1 MKILSRSIRYHLP
14 PVLWAL
20 IILISMSIPAE
31 YIPKVKIFGYD
42 KIAHI
47 GVFMVFGILV
57 YRSIINWQLKNINIL
72 RSILFSLFSVMF
84 FGFFSEAYQQ
94 FIPGRTPDIY
104 DFIADTIGG
113 LIAIPIILI
122 YNLYKSKKLLQVEN
136 N

>member
-1 MKILSRSIRYHLP
+1 LKILSRSIRYHLP

>member
-1 MKILSRSIRYHLP
+1 LKILSRSIRYHLP

-20 IILISMSIPAE
+20 IILVAMSIPAN
-31 YIPKVKIFGYD
+31 YIPKVRIFGYD

-47 GVFMVFGILV
+47 GVFIVFGILV
-57 YRSIINWQLKNINIL
+57 YRSIINWQLKNLNTIQ
-72 RSILFSLFSVMF
+72 SILFSLFSVMF
-84 FGFFSEAYQQ
+84 FGFFSEAYQH
-94 FIPGRTPDIY
+94 FIPGRSPDIY

-122 YNLYKSKKLLQVEN
+122 YNFFKSKRLIQVEN

>member
-1 MKILSRSIRYHLP
+1 MKILSHSIRYHLP

-20 IILISMSIPAE
+20 IILVAMSIPAN

-42 KIAHI
+42 KVAHI
-47 GVFMVFGILV
+47 GVFMVFGMLV
-57 YRSIINWQLKNINIL
+57 YRSIINWQRKNISIFQ
-72 RSILFSLFSVMF
+72 SILFSLLSVMF

-94 FIPGRTPDIY
+94 FIPGRMPDIY

-122 YNLYKSKKLLQVEN
+122 YNLYKSKRLLQVEN